1 MILLPGDADARSFN
15 DDSSPDTRVTSN
27 LKVSVDAQVIPGSS
41 LAWYYD
47 LLLTCGPSSGEL
59 KSSVVW
65 EKFRERPNE
74 EQERILK
81 GLSKVRIHIVDP
93 RPYKESADDIL
104 RAMMK
109 RHDAPEV
116 LAQWRKEGKPEAS
129 FLNQSLT
136 RFTAQRIV
144 DDSSAGR
151 AHSLAYYAADMLIG
165 SVDVES
171 VIDVHSF
178 GPDTKPLLR
187 QATQWA
193 AKSAATFHEAVE
205 IFVGVDAEFEFYRF
219 APDEFLRKK
228 MKARILDKH
237 AFDKGDAKQIER
249 LENAREKVLD
259 VLQTSE
265 ATDPFG
271 VRRPNAAAIRKHVE
285 LDSSSSFLVQ
295 AADIAAGFASKLL
308 EIGGLVRVATTF
320 EYVTYNG
327 VRLTQAD
334 AEREQRARWR

>member
-1 MILLPGDADARSFN
+1 MILLPGDAEARSFN

-47 LLLTCGPSSGEL
+47 LLLASGPSSGEL

-65 EKFRERPNE
+65 EKFRDRPTK
-74 EQERILK
+74 EQERIWK

-104 RAMMK
+104 RAVMK

-136 RFTAQRIV
+136 RFAAQRIV

-151 AHSLAYYAADMLIG
+151 AHRLAHYAADLVIG

-171 VIDVHSF
+171 VIDVGSF
-178 GPDTKPLLR
+178 GSDTKPLLR

-205 IFVGVDAEFEFYRF
+205 IFMCVDEEFEFYRYP
-219 APDEFLRKK
+219 PDEFLRRK

-249 LENAREKVLD
+249 LENARDKVLD
-259 VLQTSE
+259 VLQTFE
-265 ATDPFG
+265 ANPFG
-271 VRRPNAAAIRKHVE
+271 PRPMPSAVRKHVE
-285 LDSSSSFLVQ
+285 VDSSGSFLVQ

-320 EYVTYNG
+320 EYVTHNG

-334 AEREQRARWR
+334 AEREHKKRWR

>member
-47 LLLTCGPSSGEL
+47 LLLTCGPSTGEL

-65 EKFRERPNE
+65 EKFLGCPTE
-74 EQERILK
+74 EQERIWK

-93 RPYKESADDIL
+93 RPYKESADNIL
-104 RAMMK
+104 RAMWK

-116 LAQWRKEGKPEAS
+116 LSQLRKEGRPEAS

-136 RFTAQRIV
+136 RFAAQQIV

-151 AHSLAYYAADMLIG
+151 AHSLAYYAADLLIG
-165 SVDVES
+165 SVDVGP
-171 VIDVHSF
+171 VIDVRLF
-178 GPDTKPLLR
+178 GSDTKPLLR

-205 IFVGVDAEFEFYRF
+205 IFMGVDAEFDFYRY
-219 APDEFLRKK
+219 APDEFLRRK

-249 LENAREKVLD
+249 LENARDKVLD
-259 VLQTSE
+259 VLQTFE
-265 ATDPFG
+265 ANPFG
-271 VRRPNAAAIRKHVE
+271 PKPMPSAVRRHVE
-285 LDSSSSFLVQ
+285 VDSSGSFLVQ

-308 EIGGLVRVATTF
+308 ENGGLVRVVTTF
-320 EYVTYNG
+320 EYVTHNG

>member
-15 DDSSPDTRVTSN
+15 DDSSPDTRLTSN

-47 LLLTCGPSSGEL
+47 LLSACGPTSGEL

-65 EKFRERPNE
+65 EKFRDRPSE
-74 EQERILK
+74 EQQRIWN

-93 RPYKESADDIL
+93 RPYKETADNIL
-104 RAMMK
+104 RAVMK
-109 RHDAPEV
+109 RHDAPELV
-116 LAQWRKEGKPEAS
+116 SQGRKEGKPEAS

-136 RFTAQRIV
+136 RFAAQQIV

-165 SVDVES
+165 SVDVGP
-171 VIDVHSF
+171 VIDVGSF
-178 GPDTKPLLR
+178 GSDTKPLLR

-205 IFVGVDAEFEFYRF
+205 IFMGVDEEFEFYRH
-219 APDEFLRKK
+219 APDEFLRRK

-249 LENAREKVLD
+249 LENARDKVLD
-259 VLQTSE
+259 VLQTFGASPF
-265 ATDPFG
+265 DPRPMTSAA
-271 VRRPNAAAIRKHVE
+271 RRHVE
-285 LDSSSSFLVQ
+285 VDSSGSFLVQ

-308 EIGGLVRVATTF
+308 EMGGLIRVVMIF
-320 EYVTYNG
+320 EYVTHNG
-327 VRLTQAD
+327 ARLTQAD
-334 AEREQRARWR
+334 AEREQRARWG